1 MRSGIGDRPKRRE
14 DQRFLTGQGRYLD
27 DLAFDGVTY
36 AVVLRSPHAHAEIR
50 AIDSAAAK
58 AMPGVLALLT
68 AADAQAD
75 GLKPL
80 LPYVDANTVTGEP
93 FAFMPQPLLAEGKVR
108 YVGEPVALII
118 AESRDQAL
126 DAAEQVAVDY
136 VPLPAVTT
144 GAAARAPSAPLL
156 SLEVPGNL
164 CFEWHAGDHD
174 AVTRAFARAAH
185 VVSLSVDNHRVVTN
199 PMEPRGVIG
208 DYDPASGRY
217 TAHVSAQS
225 LHATRDHAARALGVE
240 PKQLRFIAPDVGG
253 GFGAKNFIYPEQVLI
268 PWAARRVGRPV
279 KWIAGRGEVFVADHQ
294 GRDHQAE
301 AQLALDAEGHF
312 LAMRIRSVANLGAYL
327 EGSAGG
333 VQTFQY
339 AFLPGTVYRIPAIE
353 LIVSAVFTNT
363 APIGVLRGPGYGE
376 AVNIMERLVDA
387 AARQCGFDRAELRRR
402 NMPAA
407 AAMPVTNAF
416 GNKIDSGAFPETLD
430 RALAAADVAGFASRR
445 AASERRGRLRGLG
458 LAYHIKATGGA
469 PSENVDVRFE
479 ADGMVSL
486 ITGTQ
491 TIGQGHETTF
501 PQILADRLGLQNET
515 IRLVQGDTDLIP
527 MGGGHGSSRATYMG
541 GTAIWRAADIIIEKG
556 RRIAAEAMEAAEADI
571 RFEDGQFVVAGT
583 DRAVDLLRIAR
594 IAREAGEPLD
604 TYYAWTREWMTF
616 PNGAH
621 VAEVEIDRETGEVRM
636 ARYTAIDDYGV
647 MVNPMVAA
655 GQAHGAIAQGVGQAL
670 LEGAHYDPESGQVLA
685 GSFMDY
691 ALPRADD
698 LVPFELGFN
707 PTRCTTNPLGVKGC
721 GEAGMVGAFPAIAS
735 AILDALAPLGVG
747 RIDGPANAYRVWRAL
762 GAARAKS
769 G

>member
-1 MRSGIGDRPKRRE
+1 M
-14 DQRFLTGQGRYLD
+14 
-27 DLAFDGVTY
+27 
-36 AVVLRSPHAHAEIR
+36 
-50 AIDSAAAK
+50 
-58 AMPGVLALLT
+58 
-68 AADAQAD
+68 
-75 GLKPL
+75 
-80 LPYVDANTVTGEP
+80 
-93 FAFMPQPLLAEGKVR
+93 
-108 YVGEPVALII
+108 
-118 AESRDQAL
+118 
-126 DAAEQVAVDY
+126 
-136 VPLPAVTT
+136 
-144 GAAARAPSAPLL
+144 
-156 SLEVPGNL
+156 
-164 CFEWHAGDHD
+164 
-174 AVTRAFARAAH
+174 
-185 VVSLSVDNHRVVTN
+185 
-199 PMEPRGVIG
+199 
-208 DYDPASGRY
+208 
-217 TAHVSAQS
+217 
-225 LHATRDHAARALGVE
+225 
-240 PKQLRFIAPDVGG
+240 
-253 GFGAKNFIYPEQVLI
+253 
-268 PWAARRVGRPV
+268 
-279 KWIAGRGEVFVADHQ
+279 
-294 GRDHQAE
+294 
-301 AQLALDAEGHF
+301 
-312 LAMRIRSVANLGAYL
+312 
-327 EGSAGG
+327 
-333 VQTFQY
+333 
-339 AFLPGTVYRIPAIE
+339 YRIPAIE

-445 AASERRGRLRGLG
+445 AASERRRRLRGLG

>member
-1 MRSGIGDRPKRRE
+1 
-14 DQRFLTGQGRYLD
+14 
-27 DLAFDGVTY
+27 
-36 AVVLRSPHAHAEIR
+36 
-50 AIDSAAAK
+50 
-58 AMPGVLALLT
+58 
-68 AADAQAD
+68 
-75 GLKPL
+75 
-80 LPYVDANTVTGEP
+80 
-93 FAFMPQPLLAEGKVR
+93 
-108 YVGEPVALII
+108 
-118 AESRDQAL
+118 
-126 DAAEQVAVDY
+126 
-136 VPLPAVTT
+136 
-144 GAAARAPSAPLL
+144 
-156 SLEVPGNL
+156 
-164 CFEWHAGDHD
+164 
-174 AVTRAFARAAH
+174 
-185 VVSLSVDNHRVVTN
+185 
-199 PMEPRGVIG
+199 
-208 DYDPASGRY
+208 
-217 TAHVSAQS
+217 
-225 LHATRDHAARALGVE
+225 
-240 PKQLRFIAPDVGG
+240 
-253 GFGAKNFIYPEQVLI
+253 
-268 PWAARRVGRPV
+268 
-279 KWIAGRGEVFVADHQ
+279 
-294 GRDHQAE
+294 
-301 AQLALDAEGHF
+301 
-312 LAMRIRSVANLGAYL
+312 MRISSIANLGAYL

-387 AARQCGFDRAELRRR
+387 AARQCGFDRAKLRRR

-430 RALAAADVAGFASRR
+430 RALAAADIAGFGVRR
-445 AASERRGRLRGLG
+445 ADTERRGRLRGLG

-571 RFEDGQFVVAGT
+571 GFEDGQFVVAGT

-621 VAEVEIDRETGEVRM
+621 VAEVGIDRETGEVRM

-655 GQAHGAIAQGVGQAL
+655 GQAHGAIAQGIGQAL

-735 AILDALAPLGVG
+735 AILDALSPLGVG
-747 RIDGPANAYRVWRAL
+747 GIDGPANAYRVWRAL

>member
-58 AMPGVLALLT
+58 TMPGVLALLT

-174 AVTRAFARAAH
+174 AVARAFARAAH

-312 LAMRIRSVANLGAYL
+312 LALRIRSVANLGAYL

-387 AARQCGFDRAELRRR
+387 AARQCGFDRAKLRRR

-445 AASERRGRLRGLG
+445 TEGERRGRLRGLG

-747 RIDGPANAYRVWRAL
+747 GIDGPANAYRVWRAL

>member
-126 DAAEQVAVDY
+126 DAAEQLAVDY

-156 SLEVPGNL
+156 SLDVPGNL

-174 AVTRAFARAAH
+174 AVARAFARAAH

-279 KWIAGRGEVFVADHQ
+279 KWIAGRGEAFVADHQ

-312 LAMRIRSVANLGAYL
+312 LALRIRSVANLGAYL

-339 AFLPGTVYRIPAIE
+339 AFLPGSVPH
-353 LIVSAVFTNT
+353 
-363 APIGVLRGPGYGE
+363 PG
-376 AVNIMERLVDA
+376 
-387 AARQCGFDRAELRRR
+387 DR
-402 NMPAA
+402 
-407 AAMPVTNAF
+407 
-416 GNKIDSGAFPETLD
+416 
-430 RALAAADVAGFASRR
+430 
-445 AASERRGRLRGLG
+445 
-458 LAYHIKATGGA
+458 
-469 PSENVDVRFE
+469 
-479 ADGMVSL
+479 
-486 ITGTQ
+486 
-491 TIGQGHETTF
+491 
-501 PQILADRLGLQNET
+501 ADRLGGVYKHGADRGVARA
-515 IRLVQGDTDLIP
+515 RLWRGREY
-527 MGGGHGSSRATYMG
+527 H
-541 GTAIWRAADIIIEKG
+541 GTARRCRGAAMRLRPRQIAPPKHAG
-556 RRIAAEAMEAAEADI
+556 RRGDAGHECVRQQDRQR
-571 RFEDGQFVVAGT
+571 RFS
-583 DRAVDLLRIAR
+583 RDL
-594 IAREAGEPLD
+594 G
-604 TYYAWTREWMTF
+604 
-616 PNGAH
+616 
-621 VAEVEIDRETGEVRM
+621 
-636 ARYTAIDDYGV
+636 
-647 MVNPMVAA
+647 
-655 GQAHGAIAQGVGQAL
+655 
-670 LEGAHYDPESGQVLA
+670 
-685 GSFMDY
+685 
-691 ALPRADD
+691 PRA
-698 LVPFELGFN
+698 
-707 PTRCTTNPLGVKGC
+707 R
-721 GEAGMVGAFPAIAS
+721 
-735 AILDALAPLGVG
+735 
-747 RIDGPANAYRVWRAL
+747 RR
-762 GAARAKS
+762 
-769 G
+769 

>member
-58 AMPGVLALLT
+58 TMPGVLAVLT

-118 AESRDQAL
+118 AESRGQAL

-144 GAAARAPSAPLL
+144 GAAARAHGAPLL

-174 AVTRAFARAAH
+174 AVARAFARAAH

-208 DYDPASGRY
+208 DYGPASGRY

-240 PKQLRFIAPDVGG
+240 PTQVRFIAPDVGG

-312 LAMRIRSVANLGAYL
+312 LALRIRSVANLGAYL

-387 AARQCGFDRAELRRR
+387 AARQCGFDRAKLRRR

-416 GNKIDSGAFPETLD
+416 GNKVDSGAFPETLD
-430 RALAAADVAGFASRR
+430 RALAAADVAGFVARR
-445 AASERRGRLRGLG
+445 AASERRGLLRGLG

-479 ADGMVSL
+479 ADGSVSL

-655 GQAHGAIAQGVGQAL
+655 GQAHGAIAQGIGQAL

-747 RIDGPANAYRVWRAL
+747 GIDGPANAYRVWRAL

>member
-58 AMPGVLALLT
+58 TMPGVLALLT

-126 DAAEQVAVDY
+126 DAAEQLAVDY

-156 SLEVPGNL
+156 SLDVPGNL

-174 AVTRAFARAAH
+174 AVARAFARAAH

-301 AQLALDAEGHF
+301 AQLALDAEGYF
-312 LAMRIRSVANLGAYL
+312 LALRIRSVANLGAYL

-387 AARQCGFDRAELRRR
+387 AARQYGFDRAKLRHR

-430 RALAAADVAGFASRR
+430 RALAAADVAGFVARR

>member
-36 AVVLRSPHAHAEIR
+36 AVVLRSAHAHAEIR
-50 AIDSAAAK
+50 AIDSAAATT
-58 AMPGVLALLT
+58 MPGVLALLT

-108 YVGEPVALII
+108 YVGEPLALII

-174 AVTRAFARAAH
+174 AVARAFARAAH

-199 PMEPRGVIG
+199 PMEPRGVVG

-217 TAHVSAQS
+217 IAYVSAQS

-240 PKQLRFIAPDVGG
+240 PTQVRFIAPDV
-253 GFGAKNFIYPEQVLI
+253 
-268 PWAARRVGRPV
+268 
-279 KWIAGRGEVFVADHQ
+279 
-294 GRDHQAE
+294 
-301 AQLALDAEGHF
+301 
-312 LAMRIRSVANLGAYL
+312 GAYL

-387 AARQCGFDRAELRRR
+387 AARQCGFDRAKLRRR

-416 GNKIDSGAFPETLD
+416 GNKIGSGAFPGTLD
-430 RALAAADVAGFASRR
+430 RAL
-445 AASERRGRLRGLG
+445 
-458 LAYHIKATGGA
+458 
-469 PSENVDVRFE
+469 
-479 ADGMVSL
+479 
-486 ITGTQ
+486 
-491 TIGQGHETTF
+491 
-501 PQILADRLGLQNET
+501 
-515 IRLVQGDTDLIP
+515 
-527 MGGGHGSSRATYMG
+527 
-541 GTAIWRAADIIIEKG
+541 
-556 RRIAAEAMEAAEADI
+556 
-571 RFEDGQFVVAGT
+571 
-583 DRAVDLLRIAR
+583 
-594 IAREAGEPLD
+594 
-604 TYYAWTREWMTF
+604 
-616 PNGAH
+616 
-621 VAEVEIDRETGEVRM
+621 
-636 ARYTAIDDYGV
+636 
-647 MVNPMVAA
+647 
-655 GQAHGAIAQGVGQAL
+655 
-670 LEGAHYDPESGQVLA
+670 
-685 GSFMDY
+685 
-691 ALPRADD
+691 
-698 LVPFELGFN
+698 
-707 PTRCTTNPLGVKGC
+707 
-721 GEAGMVGAFPAIAS
+721 
-735 AILDALAPLGVG
+735 
-747 RIDGPANAYRVWRAL
+747 GP
-762 GAARAKS
+762 
-769 G
+769 